1 MYNRSRTIW
10 IAAIVSL
17 AFAAALLHPATRTRF
32 GWFAS
37 GIGPD
42 SVRDQVYALT
52 GPQPE
57 AWVRQIA
64 FPDEEL
70 TNRSREVYFDAPTAT
85 SAEFSVYAFFLPVGE
100 TPLQPH
106 KHAEDELIVPIE
118 SKLDVLTTDSRG
130 PLTEHVSPGK
140 VVFNAAEQTH
150 AISRLSDERASY
162 LVLKWKSRAPQ
173 PFEAA
178 LGSAVFDFHKLH
190 RHQLKGEMR
199 PFKADTIFEGATRSL
214 RKLHSHASTL
224 APGAGY
230 PEQEDPIDIAMVLV
244 RGQVET
250 LGQQASAPAVLF
262 YPAGRPHG
270 LQNVGDE
277 PAQYVVFEFHGR

>member
-1 MYNRSRTIW
+1 MHNRSRIIW

-17 AFAAALLHPATRTRF
+17 AFAAVLFHPATRTRF

-37 GIGPD
+37 GIGAE

-57 AWVRQIA
+57 AWLREIV
-64 FPDEEL
+64 FPEEGL
-70 TNRSREVYFDAPTAT
+70 TGRSREAYFDAPTAT
-85 SAEFSVYAFFLPVGE
+85 SAEFSAYMFFLPAGE

-106 KHAEDELIVPIE
+106 KHVEDELIVPIE
-118 SKLDVLTTDSRG
+118 SQLDVLTTDSRG
-130 PLTEHVSPGK
+130 PLTEHVAPGK

-162 LVLKWKSRAPQ
+162 LVLKWKSRNPQ

-190 RHQLKGEMR
+190 RHQLKGEQR
-199 PFKADTIFEGATRSL
+199 PFQADTIFEGATRSL
-214 RKLHSHASTL
+214 KKLHSHASTL

-230 PEQEDPIDIAMVLV
+230 PAQQDPIDIAIVLL
-244 RGQVET
+244 RGKVET
-250 LGQQASAPAVLF
+250 LGQKATAPAVFF

>member
-1 MYNRSRTIW
+1 MQNRSRIIW

-17 AFAAALLHPATRTRF
+17 AFAAVLLHPATRTRF

-37 GIGPD
+37 GIRPD

-57 AWVRQIA
+57 AWVRQIV
-64 FPDEEL
+64 FPDKEL
-70 TNRSREVYFDAPTAT
+70 TSRSREVYFDSPTAT
-85 SAEFSVYAFFLPVGE
+85 SAEFSVYAFFLPAGE

-106 KHAEDELIVPIE
+106 MHAEDELIVPIE
-118 SKLDVLTTDSRG
+118 SQLEVLTTDSRG
-130 PLTEHVSPGK
+130 PLTEHVAPGK

-150 AISRLSDERASY
+150 AISSLSDERASY
-162 LVLKWKSRAPQ
+162 LVLKWKSRDPR

-178 LGSAVFDFHKLH
+178 LGSAVFDFHKMH
-190 RHQLKGEMR
+190 RRQLRGEQR
-199 PFKADTIFEGATRSL
+199 RFRADTIFEGATRNL
-214 RKLHSHASTL
+214 KKLHSHASTL

-230 PEQEDPIDIAMVLV
+230 PEQKDPSDIAVVLL
-244 RGQVET
+244 RGRVET
-250 LGQQASAPAVLF
+250 LGQEATAPAVFF

-270 LQNVGDE
+270 LQNVGAE

>member
-1 MYNRSRTIW
+1 MQNRSRTIW

-17 AFAAALLHPATRTRF
+17 AFAAVLLHPATRTRF

-37 GIGPD
+37 GIGPE
-42 SVRDQVYALT
+42 SVRNQVYALT
-52 GPQPE
+52 GPQPQE
-57 AWVRQIA
+57 WVREIV
-64 FPDEEL
+64 FPDKEL

-85 SAEFSVYAFFLPVGE
+85 SAEFSAYVFFLPAGE

-106 KHAEDELIVPIE
+106 KHAEEELIVPIE
-118 SKLDVLTTDSRG
+118 SQLDVLTTDSRG
-130 PLTEHVSPGK
+130 PLTEHVAPGK
-140 VVFNAAEQTH
+140 VVFNAAEQMH

-162 LVLKWKSRAPQ
+162 LVLKWKGRDPR

-190 RHQLKGEMR
+190 RQQLKGEPR
-199 PFKADTIFEGATRSL
+199 RFKADTIFEGATRNL
-214 RKLHSHASTL
+214 KKLHSHASTL

-230 PEQEDPIDIAMVLV
+230 PEQKDPIDIAIVLM
-244 RGQVET
+244 RGKVET
-250 LGQQASAPAVLF
+250 LGQAATAPAVFF

-270 LQNVGDE
+270 LQNVGGE

>member
-1 MYNRSRTIW
+1 MHHRSRLIW

-17 AFAAALLHPATRTRF
+17 AFAAVLLHPATRTRF

-37 GIGPD
+37 RIGAE
-42 SVRDQVYALT
+42 SVRNQVYALT

-57 AWVRQIA
+57 AWVREIA
-64 FPDEEL
+64 FPKKEL
-70 TNRSREVYFDAPTAT
+70 TSRSREVYFDAPTAT
-85 SAEFSVYAFFLPVGE
+85 SAEFSAYVFFLPAGE

-106 KHAEDELIVPIE
+106 KHVEDELIVPIE
-118 SKLDVLTTDSRG
+118 SQVDVLTTDSRG
-130 PLTEHVSPGK
+130 PLTDHVGTGK
-140 VVFNAAEQTH
+140 VVFNAADQTH
-150 AISRLSDERASY
+150 AISRVSDERASY
-162 LVLKWKSRAPQ
+162 LVLKWKSRNPQ

-190 RHQLKGEMR
+190 RHQLKGEQR
-199 PFKADTIFEGATRSL
+199 PFKADTIFEGATRNL
-214 RKLHSHASTL
+214 KKLHSHASTL

-230 PEQEDPIDIAMVLV
+230 PPQQDPIDIAMVLL
-244 RGQVET
+244 RGKVET
-250 LGQQASAPAVLF
+250 LGQKATAPAVFF

>member
-1 MYNRSRTIW
+1 MHNRSRILW
-10 IAAIVSL
+10 IAAIISL
-17 AFAAALLHPATRTRF
+17 AFAAVLLHPATRTRF

-37 GIGPD
+37 GIGAE
-42 SVRDQVYALT
+42 SVRDQVFALT

-57 AWVRQIA
+57 AWVREIV
-64 FPDEEL
+64 FPDKEL
-70 TNRSREVYFDAPTAT
+70 TARSREVYFDAPTAT
-85 SAEFSVYAFFLPVGE
+85 SAEFSAYVFFLPAGE

-118 SKLDVLTTDSRG
+118 SQLDVLTTDSRG
-130 PLTEHVSPGK
+130 PLTEHVAPGK

-162 LVLKWKSRAPQ
+162 LVLKWKGRHPQ

-178 LGSAVFDFHKLH
+178 LGSAVFDFHKVH
-190 RHQLKGEMR
+190 RHHLKGEPR

-214 RKLHSHASTL
+214 KKLHSHASTL

-230 PEQEDPIDIAMVLV
+230 PEQQDPIDIAIVLM

-250 LGQQASAPAVLF
+250 LGQKAAAPAVFF

>member
-1 MYNRSRTIW
+1 MHNRSRTIW

-17 AFAAALLHPATRTRF
+17 AFAAALLHPAARTRF

-37 GIGPD
+37 GIRPE
-42 SVRDQVYALT
+42 SVREQVYALT
-52 GPQPE
+52 GPKPE
-57 AWVRQIA
+57 AWVREIV
-64 FPDEEL
+64 FPETEP
-70 TNRSREVYFDAPTAT
+70 TSRSREVYFDAPTET
-85 SAEFSVYAFFLPVGE
+85 CEEFSAYVFFLPPGE

-106 KHAEDELIVPIE
+106 KHVEDELIVPIE
-118 SKLDVLTTDSRG
+118 SQLDVLTTDSRG
-130 PLTEHVSPGK
+130 PLTEHVGTGK

-162 LVLKWKSRAPQ
+162 LVLKWKSRNPQ

-178 LGSAVFDFHKLH
+178 LGSAVFDIHKLH
-190 RHQLKGEMR
+190 RHQLKGEQR

-214 RKLHSHASTL
+214 KKLHSHASTL

-230 PEQEDPIDIAMVLV
+230 PAQEDPIDIAIVLL
-244 RGQVET
+244 RGEVET
-250 LGQQASAPAVLF
+250 LGQKATAPAVFF

-270 LQNVGDE
+270 LRNVGVD